1 MTVDTATA
9 TSTDTNTLLR
19 IAGLSVGYRTG
30 EHEQTALDDVSLDIA
45 RGRVTAV
52 IGESGSGK
60 STLAHA
66 VVRLLPGSGT
76 ITGGRVLFEDED
88 LLARTDREFR
98 PLRGARIGFVPQD
111 PIASLNPTKTIS
123 AQIREAFSLT
133 GSRLGADEVEQRIV
147 EDLRDLGFA
156 DPGSLLPLYPHE
168 LSGGMRQRI
177 LIAIAFSQRPEL
189 VIADEPTSAL
199 DVLVGREVLRSLHQV
214 RSKHGTTVV
223 LITHDLVLASRNA
236 DDVVVL
242 QGGRVVEAG
251 PVAEV
256 FARPQHAYT
265 RSLLASSARVTEGR
279 VLSIA
284 EAYRRHDRPTD
295 VVPRTEAGVAIE
307 LTGVSKAFGRDGGH
321 VQAVDDVTLQVA
333 AGSTFALVGESGS
346 GKTTTSRIIL
356 GLERADAGTVRVLGE
371 DVGSLGRAGVRALR
385 RRMQVVYQSP
395 YESLNPRL
403 SLGAIVAE
411 PLEAYRIGSRA
422 SRRTRVAELLDRVQL
437 PASYAGRRPQELS
450 GGQRQRVAIARAL
463 ALDPEL
469 VVLDEPV
476 SALDATIQAQV
487 LELLQDLQ
495 RDLGLTYFLVTHDLA
510 VVADVAGRVGVMRHG
525 QVVELGSAEDVVLR
539 PQHDY
544 TQALLAV

>member
-1 MTVDTATA
+1 M
-9 TSTDTNTLLR
+9 STPLVTITD
-19 IAGLSVGYRTG
+19 LSVAYRRG
-30 EHEQTALDDVSLDIA
+30 DSRETALEGVSLEIA

-66 VVRLLPGSGT
+66 VVRLLPGNGD
-76 ITGGRVLFEDED
+76 ITGGEVRFEDED

-98 PLRGARIGFVPQD
+98 PLRGAQIGFVPQD
-111 PIASLNPTKTIS
+111 PIGSLNPTKTVG
-123 AQIREAFSLT
+123 AQVREAFRLA
-133 GSRLGADEVEQRIV
+133 GSPLGADEVQERIV
-147 EDLRDLGFA
+147 ADLADLGFA
-156 DPGSLLPLYPHE
+156 DPETLLRRYPHE

-177 LIAIAFSQRPEL
+177 LVAIAFSQRPQL

-199 DVLVGREVLRSLHQV
+199 DVLVGQDVLRRLHDV
-214 RSKHGTTVV
+214 RTKHGTTVV
-223 LITHDLVLASRNA
+223 LITHDLALASRNA

-251 PVAEV
+251 PVDDV

-265 RSLLASSARVTEGR
+265 QALLASSARIAEGR
-279 VLSIA
+279 VLSIG
-284 EAYRRHDRPTD
+284 EAYRRQDRPTSTVLD
-295 VVPRTEAGVAIE
+295 PGAATAIE
-307 LTGVSKAFGRDGGH
+307 LRGVSKEFGRGTSR
-321 VQAVDDVTLQVA
+321 VQAVDDVSLEVA

-346 GKTTTSRIIL
+346 GKTTTSRLIL
-356 GLERADAGTVRVLGE
+356 GLEQADRGAVRVLGE

-395 YESLNPRL
+395 FDSLNPRL
-403 SLGAIVAE
+403 DLGALVAE

-422 SRRTRVAELLDRVQL
+422 ERRTRVRQLLDRVRI
-437 PASYAGRRPQELS
+437 PSSYVGRRPQELS

-463 ALDPEL
+463 ALSPEL

-476 SALDATIQAQV
+476 SALDATIQAQI
-487 LELLQDLQ
+487 LELLQELQ

-510 VVADVAGRVGVMRHG
+510 VVADVASRVAVMRRG
-525 QVVELGSAEDVVLR
+525 RLVELGRTDEVVLA